1 MQGAARFVH
10 IYYLGTPLF
19 LILDLFWKVNIRV
32 AALEGRPGLRL
43 GYYALCCG
51 CAFVT
56 WRRPEWEHLVGFLE
70 SSANLLLLAV
80 SFFLSYFGLL
90 NALSDGAMVVPRL
103 TTLGLP
109 NFLLAGTVWLVSYR
123 RGFGLPISRS

>member
-1 MQGAARFVH
+1 MDAAARLVH

-19 LILDLFWKVNIRV
+19 LVLDLFWKLNIRV

-51 CAFVT
+51 CALVT
-56 WRRPEWEHLVGFLE
+56 WRRPEWARLVGFLE
-70 SSANLLLLAV
+70 SSANLLLLAA
-80 SFFLSYFGLL
+80 SFFLSYFAFLD
-90 NALSDGAMVVPRL
+90 ALSDGAMVVPRL

-109 NFLLAGTVWLVSYR
+109 NFLLAGTVWLVSYH
-123 RGFGLPISRS
+123 RGLGLPMSRS